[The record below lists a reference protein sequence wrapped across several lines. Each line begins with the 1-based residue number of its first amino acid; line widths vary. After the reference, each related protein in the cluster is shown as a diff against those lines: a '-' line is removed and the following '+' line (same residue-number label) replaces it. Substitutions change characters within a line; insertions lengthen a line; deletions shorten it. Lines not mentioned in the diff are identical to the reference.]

1 MQKKNV
7 AALVATLFAVPFAA
21 HADVTLY
28 GFVSA
33 GIESTKAT
41 GNGVEANDYK
51 SRGRVVDSNS
61 RIGFKGLE
69 DLGNGTKAIWQVES
83 SLKNFENGG
92 SADNGSTA
100 TFATRNSFV
109 GLDNST
115 YGKVLLGQNDSAYKT
130 LTGSGAASYLL
141 LNPMGDT
148 TAENQGSASIYS
160 RGEARLKNS
169 VHYFSPTWNGLKFG
183 ASYGTDE
190 SRSNDTNGQR
200 TNAQHFSL
208 AANYVNG
215 GLTLAAGYDR
225 TNDSAYAFDKTT
237 NQSIYSNSS
246 TYKSAALSGK
256 NLTFYK
262 LAGSYKFETGTFVG
276 AGYEF
281 GRFDGAAYDNTDP
294 TKGKFVA
301 NGQSGKLKQ
310 DDWTVVVGQTFG
322 AATVSLSYS
331 ELGKLRAD
339 NGSDSDYK
347 AKQLTL
353 GGTYALSKST
363 SLYGYYT
370 KIRNSSQ
377 QAVNFA
383 NNAVYNSDSGKTTAS
398 LTKGNDPQAIGVGLK
413 VAF

>member
-1 MQKKNV
+1 MQKKNL

-41 GNGVEANDYK
+41 GNGDQTKDYK

-83 SLKNFENGG
+83 SLRNFENGG
-92 SADNGSTA
+92 TNDKNQTA
-100 TFATRNSFV
+100 SFATRNSFV
-109 GLDNST
+109 GLDDAT
-115 YGKVLLGQNDSAYKT
+115 YGKVLLGQNDSAYKA
-130 LTGSGAASYLL
+130 LAGSGAASYLL
-141 LNPMGDT
+141 LDPMGDT
-148 TAENQGSASIYS
+148 TAENNGASSTYS
-160 RGEARLKNS
+160 RGEARLTNS
-169 VHYFSPTWNGLKFG
+169 IHYFSPTWNGFKFG

-190 SRSNDTNGQR
+190 TRAYDANLER
-200 TNAQHFSL
+200 TNRQVYSL
-208 AANYVNG
+208 GANYVNG
-215 GLTLAAGYDR
+215 GLTVAGGYNR
-225 TNDSAYAFDKTT
+225 TNDTAFGAT
-237 NQSIYSNSS
+237 
-246 TYKSAALSGK
+246 AANGK

-262 LAGSYKFETGTFVG
+262 LAGSYKFATGTFVG

-281 GRFDGAAYDNTDP
+281 GRFDTTTD
-294 TKGKFVA
+294 T
-301 NGQSGKLKQ
+301 KLKQ

-331 ELGKLRAD
+331 EIGKLRNATT
-339 NGSDSDYK
+339 GSESDYK
-347 AKQLTL
+347 AKQWTL

-370 KIRNSSQ
+370 KINNNNLQ
-377 QAVNFA
+377 NANFA
-383 NNAVYNSDSGKTTAS
+383 NNPVYDTGSGSSAAV
-398 LTKGNDPQAIGVGLK
+398 LTKGNEVGS
-413 VAF
+413 